1 VERSG
6 CDVRTSINTLQ
17 LLARQAAATAAN
29 NSASSQGR
37 PRVRIT
43 AAAVSSSGAFG
54 LKDVSRT
61 PLGVLNELL
70 VGSSK
75 AMAARLQQ
83 LAAAAMPK
91 ASGGRAG
98 GSSGA
103 APGRAAVAARLQLQE
118 HYNMLL
124 DLGEHELVGGRRH
137 LVGSGAG
144 DGKPSDAAQSTAGRG
159 AARWQDRL
167 QLRLCSILLLLL
179 LLIEDATRTG
189 AQLFTLVMELI
200 FLVQV
205 LCLFG

>member
-1 VERSG
+1 MLPATLLPFALPLLCCCCKALHELVERSG

-54 LKDVSRT
+54 LKDVART

-70 VGSSK
+70 LGSSK

-91 ASGGRAG
+91 GSSSSRAG
-98 GSSGA
+98 GSSGSSGA
-103 APGRAAVAARLQLQE
+103 APGRAAVAARLQQQE
-118 HYNMLL
+118 QYNMLL
-124 DLGEHELVGGRRH
+124 DLGEHELVRGRWLDGAAGGRAVH
-137 LVGSGAG
+137 
-144 DGKPSDAAQSTAGRG
+144 
-159 AARWQDRL
+159 
-167 QLRLCSILLLLL
+167 
-179 LLIEDATRTG
+179 
-189 AQLFTLVMELI
+189 
-200 FLVQV
+200 
-205 LCLFG
+205 

>member
-1 VERSG
+1 MLLLQALHELVERSG

-70 VGSSK
+70 LGSSK
-75 AMAARLQQ
+75 AMSARLQQ

-91 ASGGRAG
+91 GGSTA
-98 GSSGA
+98 GSSGSGSA
-103 APGRAAVAARLQLQE
+103 APGRAAVTARLQLQE
-118 HYNMLL
+118 QYNMLL
-124 DLGEHELVGGRRH
+124 DLGEHELVGGRAR
-137 LVGSGAG
+137 GTGE
-144 DGKPSDAAQSTAGRG
+144 AAA
-159 AARWQDRL
+159 
-167 QLRLCSILLLLL
+167 
-179 LLIEDATRTG
+179 
-189 AQLFTLVMELI
+189 V
-200 FLVQV
+200 
-205 LCLFG
+205 

>member
-29 NSASSQGR
+29 NSAGSQGR

-70 VGSSK
+70 LGSSK
-75 AMAARLQQ
+75 AMAAHLQQ
-83 LAAAAMPK
+83 LASAAMPK

-98 GSSGA
+98 GGA

-124 DLGEHELVGGRRH
+124 DLGEHELVGGRRGGV
-137 LVGSGAG
+137 VGWRCRL
-144 DGKPSDAAQSTAGRG
+144 AQT
-159 AARWQDRL
+159 
-167 QLRLCSILLLLL
+167 
-179 LLIEDATRTG
+179 
-189 AQLFTLVMELI
+189 
-200 FLVQV
+200 
-205 LCLFG
+205 